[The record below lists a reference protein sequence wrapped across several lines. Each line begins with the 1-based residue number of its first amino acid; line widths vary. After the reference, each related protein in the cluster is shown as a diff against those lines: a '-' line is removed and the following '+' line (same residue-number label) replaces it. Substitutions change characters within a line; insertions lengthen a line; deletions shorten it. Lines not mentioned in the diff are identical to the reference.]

1 MDSWSQNRQ
10 PGHKGAQETSEQ
22 QKTRIL
28 SGFLNG
34 VVEVRGIEPR
44 SDKEVTEGATCFSP
58 SLFNPVLHGATTY
71 QGELDLLGFC
81 AVRTELHRTPHVE

>member
-1 MDSWSQNRQ
+1 MDSHTQNRQ

-34 VVEVRGIEPR
+34 VVEVRGIEY
-44 SDKEVTEGATCFSP
+44 DP
-58 SLFNPVLHGATTY
+58 SIYLSNGK
-71 QGELDLLGFC
+71 
-81 AVRTELHRTPHVE
+81 

>member
-34 VVEVRGIEPR
+34 MVEVRGIEY
-44 SDKEVTEGATCFSP
+44 VV
-58 SLFNPVLHGATTY
+58 SLFY
-71 QGELDLLGFC
+71 SRQ
-81 AVRTELHRTPHVE
+81 R

>member
-1 MDSWSQNRQ
+1 MDRRTQNRQ
-10 PGHKGAQETSEQ
+10 PGHKGAQEMNKQ

-34 VVEVRGIEPR
+34 MVEVRGIEPR

-58 SLFNPVLHGATTY
+58 SLFNPVPHGAPAY
-71 QGELDLLGFC
+71 QGESDLLGFC
-81 AVRTELHRTPHVE
+81 AVRTELHRTPHVK